1 MNFGYLFDV
10 GAAGGAIEMAADILT
25 AISFLSIFLALTLVV
40 AKREAVKY
48 RRTLFI
54 LAFFVLLAGLGRI
67 LSLTSFSR
75 LQAGWNLISAA
86 LSVVT
91 AIIVVFN
98 LPRYLRM
105 PKIAEELRG
114 QAGFLEEQ
122 QALLQAIQDSV
133 SEGIL
138 LLGESGEIRAFNAAA
153 LRILWGGESQQ
164 PKLLPEAKDRAIR
177 ALAQGSV
184 QGSSGQDVIRWE
196 NRLIERF
203 HTEIPSYGKL
213 YVFRD
218 ITMRRQLEEQR
229 LRLERV
235 ITSMKEGFAIVAFDN
250 MRILSTNPAMEQML
264 GYEKNELA
272 GRKFSEIH
280 AGDENER
287 QATVETLSAA
297 VLRDGF
303 WEGELRNRRKDGSE
317 LFAHTT
323 VSLVREGESQYFSYI
338 QVDITDQKRLRDEKE
353 RLQGKLME
361 TQRLESLARMA
372 EGVGHE
378 FNNLLTGIMGN
389 TGLVLDALRTRD
401 PIAMMLEDVMR
412 ASERAAV
419 VSRQLLAFSGKAG
432 RVVVHPLDL
441 SELVE
446 ELGGL
451 AQASIS
457 KKVQFRLELGEG
469 LPMVEADTMQLR
481 QVALNLI
488 ANGAEA
494 IGEAS
499 GTVLVSTG
507 LTELDAAAAHAA
519 LGSDTVAPGSYVYF
533 EVRDDGAGMDEETR
547 SHIFDPFFTT
557 KAAGRG
563 LGLAAVLGIVRAHH
577 GAIQVSSA
585 PGKGSSFRVLL
596 PAAGARVPLVP
607 ALAAPEPSGGRAT
620 ILVVEDEPIVRRTT
634 LAALAQYGFDVR
646 AAENGA
652 IAVEMF
658 EQMADQ
664 ISIVLLDVVMPVMG
678 GEEAL
683 GHIKRIRPD
692 VPVLICSGHNEVETV
707 ERFNDADVDG
717 IVKKPYTARRLV
729 EQLRAVLE
737 RRYGAVKQSAGPGR

>member
-1 MNFGYLFDV
+1 MNGGYSLDL
-10 GAAGGAIEMAADILT
+10 GGSGTAIQMISDILT
-25 AISFLSIFLALTLVV
+25 AISFLSIFLALSLV
-40 AKREAVKY
+40 AIKREAVKY

-54 LAFFVLLAGLGRI
+54 FAFFVLFAGGGRI
-67 LSLTSFSR
+67 LSLTAAPHFQSWWS
-75 LQAGWNLISAA
+75 LASAS
-86 LSVVT
+86 LSVLT
-91 AIIVVFN
+91 AIIIVFN

-138 LLGESGEIRAFNAAA
+138 LLSDEGQIKAFNAAA
-153 LRILWGGESQQ
+153 LRILWGGEEQAS
-164 PKLLPEAKDRAIR
+164 KSLPAAKDRAIQV
-177 ALAQGSV
+177 LTQGPADQNV
-184 QGSSGQDVIRWE
+184 LRWD
-196 NRLIERF
+196 NRIIERF
-203 HTEIPSYGKL
+203 SAEVPPYGRL

-218 ITMRRQLEEQR
+218 ITLRRQLEEQR

-235 ITSMKEGFAIVAFDN
+235 ITSMKEGFAIVSFDT
-250 MRILSTNPAMEQML
+250 MRILSTNPAMEQIL

-272 GRKFSEIH
+272 GCKFADIQ
-280 AGDENER
+280 AGDETER
-287 QATVETLSAA
+287 QATVETLSRI

-303 WEGELRNRRKDGSE
+303 WEGELRNRRKDGVE
-317 LFAHTT
+317 RFTHTT
-323 VSLVREGESQYFSYI
+323 VSLVREGETQYFSCI
-338 QVDITDQKRLRDEKE
+338 QVDITDQKRLREEKE

-361 TQRLESLARMA
+361 AQRLESLARMA

-378 FNNLLTGIMGN
+378 FNNLLTGIMGSA
-389 TGLVLDALRTRD
+389 GLALDALPPGD
-401 PIAMMLEDVMR
+401 PISAMLEDVMS
-412 ASERAAV
+412 ASERAAI
-419 VSRQLLAFSGKAG
+419 VSRQLLAFSGKTG
-432 RVVVHPLDL
+432 RVIVHPLDL
-441 SELVE
+441 SELVAD
-446 ELGGL
+446 LARL

-457 KKVQFRLELGEG
+457 KKVEFQMALGQD
-469 LPMVEADTMQLR
+469 LPMVEADTTQLR

-494 IGEAS
+494 IGEGT
-499 GTVLVSTG
+499 GTVTVSTG
-507 LTELDAAAAHAA
+507 TTELDAAAAHDA
-519 LGSDTVAPGSYVYF
+519 LGADGLSAGSYVYL
-533 EVRDDGAGMDEETR
+533 EVSDDGSGMDEETR

-557 KAAGRG
+557 RAPGRG

-577 GAIQVSSA
+577 GAIQVSSTR
-585 PGKGSSFRVLL
+585 GSGSSFRVLL
-596 PAAGARVPLVP
+596 PAAGARVP
-607 ALAAPEPSGGRAT
+607 AAPAAPLRTAARERGT

-634 LAALAQYGFDVR
+634 LAALTQYGFDVR

-664 ISIVLLDVVMPVMG
+664 ISLVLLDVVMPVMG

-683 GHIKRIRPD
+683 MHIKRIRPD
-692 VPVLICSGHNEVETV
+692 VPVVISSGHNEVETV
-707 ERFNDADVDG
+707 ERFGAADVDG

-737 RRYGAVKQSAGPGR
+737 RHAVKQTSGRN